1 MNFLLDATKCLLVL
15 YFDVR
20 VRVPFWYLAFGR
32 AKCLFKS
39 FVLISDGIPRTHQ
52 TQGMKMNDWTQ
63 RIVIFHTICV
73 LLFSFF
79 LFNILLG
86 LGFERSGLIKKD
98 HRKTQSRRPLEITF
112 SMVMMMMMTKMMID
126 VKRKWFLFN

>member
-1 MNFLLDATKCLLVL
+1 
-15 YFDVR
+15 
-20 VRVPFWYLAFGR
+20 
-32 AKCLFKS
+32 
-39 FVLISDGIPRTHQ
+39 
-52 TQGMKMNDWTQ
+52 MNDWTQ
-63 RIVIFHTICV
+63 RIVIFHPICV

-86 LGFERSGLIKKD
+86 LGFERSGLTKKD